1 MYIIY
6 EILTWLFFIISLPY
20 FAFKYVTTEKYRA
33 GLKQRLGFI
42 PPQKPK
48 KPGAK
53 RVWIHA
59 VSVGETM
66 AAMSLVKK
74 LKEKHTNI
82 EIIFSTTT
90 LTGNNTAKQKLPE
103 VDSIIYFPLDFSW
116 AVKRVLKKVMPDLCV
131 LIETEIWPNFLR
143 LSRKANIPVII
154 SNGRLSEN
162 SCRGYMKLG
171 AIIKRIL
178 QDITIFSMQS
188 ESDAKRI
195 KEIGAPADRVV
206 VTGNLKFDQAVIS
219 ARKVDSIS
227 VSETFRI
234 PQKKFKLVFASTHKG
249 EHDILIEV
257 FSELQKEFKDIFL
270 IIAPRH
276 PERFSEVDALLKAKG
291 LNYVR
296 RSWLVDAHQNKHDIL
311 LLDSVGELYM
321 IFAACDLVFMGGS
334 LVPTGGH
341 NLLEA
346 AVFDKPVIFGPYM
359 HNFRDIAG
367 IILESEAGIQIKD
380 KDELMKKLKSLLSAR
395 SEVIRMGENCHRV
408 FEKNLGATERNA
420 GIIEKLLGIA
430 K

>member
-66 AAMSLVKK
+66 AAMSLVKN

-90 LTGNNTAKQKLPE
+90 LTGNKTAKQKLPE
-103 VDSIIYFPLDFSW
+103 ADSIIYFPLDFSW
-116 AVKRVLKKVMPDLCV
+116 AVKRALKKVAPDICV

-162 SCRGYMKLG
+162 SCHGYMKLG

-178 QDITIFSMQS
+178 QDISVFSMQS

-227 VSETFRI
+227 VSQTFRI
-234 PQKKFKLVFASTHKG
+234 PPEKFKLVFASTHKG

-257 FSELQKEFKDIFL
+257 FLRLQKEFKDIFL
-270 IIAPRH
+270 VIAPRH
-276 PERFSEVDALLKAKG
+276 PERFSEVDALLKSKG

-296 RSWLVDAHQNKHDIL
+296 RSWLVDAHQNKHDVL
-311 LLDSVGELYM
+311 LIDSVGELYM

-334 LVPTGGH
+334 LVSTGGH

-346 AVFDKPVIFGPYM
+346 AVFNKPVIFGPYM

-367 IILESEAGIQIKD
+367 IILESEAGIQVKD
-380 KDELMKKLKSLLSAR
+380 KDELMKKLKSLLSGR

-408 FEKNLGATERNA
+408 FEKNLGATERNVD
-420 GIIEKLLGIA
+420 IIEKLLGIA